1 MRGRLATLA
10 ARVPHHGDKAMSA
23 PDRKLAARPRGSI
36 PRFGLSAILLLGV
49 ACVAAIRADPADFQA
64 MPGLWRIVLRE
75 VSHGHAGPPRVE
87 WHCVNEGDDPWAR
100 FAALPMPAPQC
111 RRTDEH
117 RSSSTLDWTLSC
129 AGLPTPSGRGRVDFD
144 TPEHY
149 TASVSLQGRG
159 EVLRVEGV
167 RRAACTGPSD

>member
-1 MRGRLATLA
+1 
-10 ARVPHHGDKAMSA
+10 MSTS
-23 PDRKLAARPRGSI
+23 DRMTACWTRGSI
-36 PRFGLSAILLLGV
+36 LRFGLCTILLLGM
-49 ACVAAIRADPADFQA
+49 ASIAITRADPADFQA
-64 MPGLWRIVLRE
+64 MPGLWRIVLRD

-111 RRTDEH
+111 RRSDPH
-117 RSSSTLDWTLSC
+117 RSSTTLDWTLSC

>member
-1 MRGRLATLA
+1 MKNKSMPMSHRKA
-10 ARVPHHGDKAMSA
+10 AHRPQVP
-23 PDRKLAARPRGSI
+23 AR
-36 PRFGLSAILLLGV
+36 RFGLLAILLLGATSV
-49 ACVAAIRADPADFQA
+49 AVIRADPADFQA
-64 MPGLWRIVLRE
+64 MPGLWRVVLR
-75 VSHGHAGPPRVE
+75 VVDHGRAGPPRVE
-87 WHCVNEGDDPWAR
+87 WHCVNEGDDPWTS

-111 RRTDEH
+111 RRSDAH
-117 RSSSTLDWTLSC
+117 RSTTTLDWTLAC
-129 AGLPTPSGRGRVDFD
+129 AGMPTPSGQGRVAFD

>member
-1 MRGRLATLA
+1 MIATAADGTTTRRARGP
-10 ARVPHHGDKAMSA
+10 V
-23 PDRKLAARPRGSI
+23 
-36 PRFGLSAILLLGV
+36 PRFGLCAVLLLG
-49 ACVAAIRADPADFQA
+49 AASIAASRADPADFQA
-64 MPGLWRIVLRE
+64 MPGLWRIVSRV
-75 VSHGHAGPPRVE
+75 VSRGHAGLPRVE
-87 WHCVNEGDDPWAR
+87 WRCVNEGDDPWAR

-111 RRTDEH
+111 HRGDPH
-117 RSSSTLDWTLSC
+117 RSSTTLDWALSC
-129 AGLPTPSGRGRVDFD
+129 VGMPTPSGHGRVVFD

>member
-1 MRGRLATLA
+1 MTAADRTTTRRARGPIL
-10 ARVPHHGDKAMSA
+10 
-23 PDRKLAARPRGSI
+23 
-36 PRFGLSAILLLGV
+36 RFGVCAILLLGV
-49 ACVAAIRADPADFQA
+49 ASIAVTRADPADFQA
-64 MPGLWRIVLRE
+64 MPGLWRIVTRV

-87 WHCVNEGDDPWAR
+87 WRCVNEGDDPWAR

-111 RRTDEH
+111 RRGDQH
-117 RSSSTLDWTLSC
+117 RSSTTLDWTLSC
-129 AGLPTPSGRGRVDFD
+129 AGMPTPSGQGRVAFD

-159 EVLRVEGV
+159 EVLRSEGV